1 MKIRRFNENIE
12 RNSLLDEEVLNGFS
26 TKRTGLSNIDCA
38 INDTTGYQFW
48 YKNVKAKVVKMSP
61 DEYLRKVREGFKSDG
76 DVGITDGSLNRIR
89 QAIENGN
96 IIDMPH
102 LDYRNGRLS
111 QEGRNRAW
119 VAREL
124 GIDEIPVAI
133 INDVTNQDHEI
144 DAKQIL
150 DNAFV
155 GIPYV
160 NSKDE
165 FREMFLQYARTENLH
180 RDVIY
185 GVQESK
191 AFKNKCNKLMS
202 GISESKKSE
211 FNGPPMKAYL
221 VCLAPMTRV
230 VAPEYMSQEDVIQL
244 SVPLL
249 IERLKESPIEDL
261 EEIKD
266 DDEIPFGEKA
276 DDYVQQA
283 KYYNEWKNRNTGRF
297 DL

>member
-1 MKIRRFNENIE
+1 M
-12 RNSLLDEEVLNGFS
+12 DEEVLNGFS
-26 TKRTGLSNIDCA
+26 TKKTGLSNIDCV

-48 YKNVKAKVVKMSP
+48 YKNIKVKVVKMSP
-61 DEYLRKVREGFKSDG
+61 DEYLRKVREGFKSEVDT
-76 DVGITDGSLNRIR
+76 GISPMSIDLIK
-89 QAIENGN
+89 QAMKNGN

-119 VAREL
+119 VAREM
-124 GIDEIPVAI
+124 GINEIPVAI
-133 INDVTNQDHEI
+133 INEVTTEDHEM
-144 DAKQIL
+144 DAKRIL
-150 DNAFV
+150 DDAFA
-155 GIPYV
+155 GISHV

-165 FREMFLQYARTENLH
+165 FMKMFLQYARTENLH

-191 AFKNKCNKLMS
+191 AFKNIYNKLMS
-202 GISESKKSE
+202 GVGESKSE

-266 DDEIPFGEKA
+266 DEEIPFGEKA